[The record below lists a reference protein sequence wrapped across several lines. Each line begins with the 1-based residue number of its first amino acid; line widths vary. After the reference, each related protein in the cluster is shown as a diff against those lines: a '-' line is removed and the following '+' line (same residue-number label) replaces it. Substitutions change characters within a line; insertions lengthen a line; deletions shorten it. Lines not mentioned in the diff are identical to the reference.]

1 LEKHGAN
8 LGIRGA
14 FMESI
19 RKYKKFVAFY
29 LSALFLLLLC
39 VIATPMLIQH
49 NLSVTREF
57 IIEEEVLETALII
70 TLFGVSWLILR
81 AFKRSLISYR
91 QAVSQAGA
99 EKSKL
104 VARLSE
110 AFSYIGTVNVEI
122 QEIQS
127 ILCRIDHYPQTR
139 RELKQIVHWL
149 AAKAMSITGTP
160 WIVFRIIARSKCR
173 TVYEYSLE
181 HPKETRPT
189 VTMGNRAILDGQHVQ
204 GVKIIGSYP
213 TNLDLL
219 TACFFP
225 STNLTQED
233 VVLIT
238 AIVHQV
244 EMLFLLHH
252 SHGLDQLSIN
262 HH

>member
-1 LEKHGAN
+1 
-8 LGIRGA
+8 
-14 FMESI
+14 MDSI
-19 RKYKKFVAFY
+19 QKYKKFVAFY

-57 IIEEEVLETALII
+57 IIEEKFLETALII
-70 TLFGVSWLILR
+70 VLFGVSWLILG
-81 AFKRSLISYR
+81 AFKRSLISYK
-91 QAVSQAGA
+91 QAVSHAGS

-104 VARLSE
+104 VSRLSE
-110 AFSYIGTVNVEI
+110 AFSYIGAVNVEI
-122 QEIQS
+122 QEFQS

-149 AAKAMSITGTP
+149 AVKAMSITDTP
-160 WIVFRIIARSKCR
+160 WIVFRIILRSRCR
-173 TVYEYSLE
+173 TVYEYSVE
-181 HPKETRPT
+181 CRKGARPT
-189 VTMGNRAILDGQHVQ
+189 VTVGNRAILDGRHVQ
-204 GVKIIGSYP
+204 GVKIIGSSP

-225 STNLTQED
+225 STELTRED

-244 EMLFLLHH
+244 EMLFLLHR

-262 HH
+262 HQQREEICHDSDF